1 MKLPNGLELRNR
13 FVLAPLTHESSN
25 DDGTINDDVITY
37 MAQRSSDVSLALT
50 AASNVTDLGKAFPG
64 QPSVAHDSDLEGLT
78 KLATAMKQNGAKA
91 IIQIH
96 HGGVQSLLRLTPNG
110 DVAGP
115 SPITMKSYDETQPH
129 DAREMTKTEILDT
142 ITAFGEAT
150 RRAIQQDLTAL
161 RFMVQIIISFNNLYH
176 LITIAEMMSGVQIDL
191 NSH

>member
-78 KLATAMKQNGAKA
+78 KLATAMKQNGAKSNYPNSPWWCA
-91 IIQIH
+91 I
-96 HGGVQSLLRLTPNG
+96 T
-110 DVAGP
+110 
-115 SPITMKSYDETQPH
+115 T
-129 DAREMTKTEILDT
+129 
-142 ITAFGEAT
+142 
-150 RRAIQQDLTAL
+150 
-161 RFMVQIIISFNNLYH
+161 SFN
-176 LITIAEMMSGVQIDL
+176 TKWRCCWP
-191 NSH
+191 